1 MPRDFQMTPEF
12 KGRHARWRK
21 IYKGQ
26 LYFVNCA
33 ELGLPEDQW
42 TERGSYQQANAWWTK
57 KKAEIDGT
65 DKPLPREAEKIR
77 TTFKQRQ
84 RYAEGAGLEDEA
96 QQYAAAVKNVEAD
109 PFTSSALDPKAASRL
124 QALELAGFTL
134 PEYLDPTTLNILLG
148 ASEQWGERM
157 AKPKDDTPTMGTA
170 LDQWLNIVRVN
181 AEASSIVTLSGY
193 LRLFKDLKN
202 KDRQILNDKMPVTV
216 LNETKI
222 VDVWTA
228 IDALANDAD
237 TKVKKFV
244 TFRSFVRWC
253 VETGY
258 VAQPLNLN
266 SKRLTWEVTVKS
278 KELPPM
284 KDIKAFLTVLPDRLR
299 LYCLLAWNTG
309 MNNTDIG
316 HLEPVAIDWKAGTLT
331 RRRIK
336 TKKWK
341 GVPTVTYYMWAEV
354 VRLLKQEMT
363 EGNEY
368 LLNDDKGKPL
378 YITNKEG
385 DGKVYDK
392 IKCTLRD
399 CKPLKAYTGAKFTVK
414 DFRDF
419 GSLQLQNSPHNRD
432 WVAWLAHT
440 PKEVHETN
448 YAGRWDVTDACKYLE
463 GLFKS
468 M

>member
-1 MPRDFQMTPEF
+1 MTPEF

-21 IYKGQ
+21 WYKHE
-26 LYFVNCA
+26 LYLVNCA

-42 TERGSYQQANAWWTK
+42 NARASYQHANEWWKK
-57 KKAEIDGT
+57 KKAGIDGT
-65 DKPLPREAEKIR
+65 DKPLPREAAKIR
-77 TTFKQRQ
+77 TTLKQRQ
-84 RYAEGAGLEDEA
+84 RYAEGAGLTDEA
-96 QQYAAAVKNVEAD
+96 NQYAQAVADVEAD
-109 PFTSSALDPKAASRL
+109 PFTASELDPKAASRWA
-124 QALELAGFTL
+124 ALELTGWTPPA
-134 PEYLDPTTLNILLG
+134 YVDPVTTNIVLG
-148 ASEQWGERM
+148 ATEQWGERM

-202 KDRQILNDKMPVTV
+202 KDRQILTEKMPVTV

-228 IDALANDAD
+228 IDALPNNDND

-258 VAQPLNLN
+258 IVQPLNLN
-266 SKRLTWEVTVKS
+266 SKRLTWEVTIKS

-284 KDIKAFLTVLPDRLR
+284 KDIKAFLSVLPDRLR

-316 HLEPVAIDWKAGTLT
+316 HLEPKAIDWQAGTLT

-336 TKKWK
+336 TKKWA
-341 GVPTVTYYMWAEV
+341 GVPKVTYYMWAEV

-363 EGNEY
+363 DGTEY
-368 LLNDDKGKPL
+368 VLTDAKGEPL
-378 YITNKEG
+378 YITDKEG
-385 DGKVYDK
+385 DGSVYDK
-392 IKCTLRD
+392 IKSTLRD

-419 GSLQLQNSPHNRD
+419 GSLQLQNSPHSRD

-448 YAGRWDVTDACKYLE
+448 YAGTWDVTDACKYLE
-463 GLFKS
+463 ELFKA